1 MSVWYAN
8 GIVLRPLRVRVGQ
21 GAAKAANIQ
30 MRRWLVE
37 MKVVCGDVAGW
48 EDEWQALHLFSAFAF
63 RRVRMGTA
71 AAGEVQAVPKR
82 AAGEGQAYDIKSAL
96 RL

>member
-1 MSVWYAN
+1 MRAILLFIALVQYRSAFCRLAAR
-8 GIVLRPLRVRVGQ
+8 ILLRPLRVCVGQ

-48 EDEWQALHLFSAFAF
+48 ESVGVGGGWKEDLFDGVVAFFFNSYWSEIHLPF
-63 RRVRMGTA
+63 
-71 AAGEVQAVPKR
+71 
-82 AAGEGQAYDIKSAL
+82 
-96 RL
+96 